1 MALPFHNGVRLDG
14 YDDKDSQFTF
24 LLHSTIVAADIG
36 KAVSQDGTSPN
47 QVKLAA
53 DGDLIV
59 GWLSTVEPRTID
71 GLLVGVVN
79 CLGVDLMPICAG
91 LTSTAVVVVGS
102 SVIGSTTAGSI
113 KATGATKLAGYP
125 YVVEVRGTNAVVV
138 KLS

>member
-14 YDDKDSQFTF
+14 YDDQDTQFTF
-24 LLHSTIVAADIG
+24 LLAAGMTAANIG
-36 KAVSQDGTSPN
+36 FAVSQDGTNPN

-59 GWLSTVEPRTID
+59 GVLSTFENRAID
-71 GLLVGVVN
+71 GILTGVVA
-79 CLGVDLMPICAG
+79 CTFVDLVPILDG
-91 LTSTAVVVVGS
+91 LTSTAVVNVGS
-102 SVIGSTTAGSI
+102 SVVGAGTGHI
-113 KATGATKLAGYP
+113 KATGATKLIGYP

>member
-14 YDDKDSQFTF
+14 YDDQDTQFTF
-24 LLHSTIVAADIG
+24 LLASAIVEADIG
-36 KAVSQDGTSPN
+36 KAVSQDGTNPN

-59 GWLSTVEPRTID
+59 GMLSTYENRVID
-71 GLLVGVVN
+71 GIKVGVVA
-79 CLGVDLMPICAG
+79 CTFVDLLPIVG
-91 LTSTAVVVVGS
+91 GGGSIVVGS
-102 SVIGSTTAGSI
+102 GVVGGGAGTI
-113 KATGATKLAGYP
+113 KHITKAAGLP